1 MDLKD
6 IFIGKTVKSKT
17 REGDFNVLRLDDYEE
32 KVFCIPLNS
41 IDNEVKAFRVEELKE
56 V

>member
-6 IFIGKTVKSKT
+6 IFIGKPVKTTTK
-17 REGDFNVLRLDDYEE
+17 DWVFWILRIDETME
-32 KVFCIPLNS
+32 SIWCIPLNS
-41 IDNEVKAFRVEELKE
+41 IDNETIECKVEELKE